1 MASNN
6 FLRYVYRYIND
17 ILPCVFRSSEAV
29 EDPAWKTL
37 WAVLKKHHRYA
48 VMFTAEGD
56 AAKDLAVYK
65 WLQLLSIQ
73 AMLMFVLAVFFT
85 FQVRVVYFYCKIV
98 SQGNIIYSLC
108 CFHSFLRMKVNV
120 LFIWIELHVKRKD
133 L

>member
-1 MASNN
+1 
-6 FLRYVYRYIND
+6 
-17 ILPCVFRSSEAV
+17 
-29 EDPAWKTL
+29 
-37 WAVLKKHHRYA
+37 
-48 VMFTAEGD
+48 MFTAEGD